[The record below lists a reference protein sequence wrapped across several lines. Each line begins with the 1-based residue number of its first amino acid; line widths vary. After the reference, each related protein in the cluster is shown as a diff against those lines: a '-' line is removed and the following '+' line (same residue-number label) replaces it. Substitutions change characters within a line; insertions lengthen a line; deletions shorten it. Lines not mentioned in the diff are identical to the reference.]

1 MLHRFTNVVQITG
14 SYAISLLTG
23 RVFHAGSPLAVSIE
37 PTNLCN
43 LRCPECPSG
52 LRELT
57 RARGL
62 MRMEGFTKTIDQL
75 LPDLSYLTLYFQGE
89 PYMNPLFFDMVRY
102 ARSKKVFVTTSTN
115 GHFLNE
121 AHARKTVES
130 GLNTLIVSLDG
141 TDQQAYEQYRIGGK
155 FDTVIAGI
163 TALVKAKR
171 TLRVKHP
178 RIILQFLVLKSNQH
192 QIKEIKRL
200 GKALGVDKVEL
211 KSAQFYD
218 YENGNPLMPDISE
231 YSRYRAVSGDTSS
244 PEFIPKN
251 SMPNR
256 CFRMWSSCVVTWDLK
271 VVPCCYDKDA
281 NHEMGDLS
289 VHTFHEIWRGELYN
303 KFRKKILSNRK
314 SVEMCKNCLQQV

>member
-1 MLHRFTNVVQITG
+1 MLHRFINGVQITG

-23 RVFHAGSPLAVSIE
+23 RVIHAGSPPAVSIE
-37 PTNLCN
+37 PTNACN
-43 LRCPECPSG
+43 LHCPECPSG

-57 RARGL
+57 RPRG
-62 MRMEGFTKTIDQL
+62 MMSMEGFIKTIDQL
-75 LPDLSYLTLYFQGE
+75 LPHLSYLTLYFQGE

-102 ARSKKVFVTTSTN
+102 ARSKKVFVSTSTN

-121 AHARKTVES
+121 ENARKTVAS
-130 GLNTLIVSLDG
+130 GLNTLIVSVDG

-163 TALVKAKR
+163 AALVTAKSS
-171 TLRVKHP
+171 LRVQHP

-200 GKALGVDKVEL
+200 GNALGVDKVEL
-211 KSAQFYD
+211 KTAQFYD
-218 YENGNPLMPDISE
+218 YANGNPLMPDISE
-231 YSRYRAVSGDTSS
+231 YSRYRTVSGDAPS
-244 PEFIPKN
+244 PKFIPKN

-289 VHTFHEIWRGELYN
+289 VSTFRDIWRSNIYN